1 MSNKNTFNSATKNA
15 AEAVDALTKKTQTK
29 IVKKCINLKLKKP
42 AANQTGLPKKQQLV
56 IL

>member
-29 IVKKCINLKLKKP
+29 IEKKSINLKLKKNLQP
-42 AANQTGLPKKQQLV
+42 TKQDYLKSNNQ
-56 IL
+56 